1 MDGATR
7 QRVMD
12 LVPKLL
18 FVSAGEWRGKTRV
31 DIKAGAYAV
40 ETLEAALWA
49 VWQADGFRDAVETA
63 AGLGGAGV
71 AAVAGQLAGAL
82 YGASAIPA
90 AWLSCLVQRERIEAM
105 ANALFDLGYPA

>member
-1 MDGATR
+1 LRLKRAQADVDGATR

-49 VWQADGFRDAVETA
+49 VWQADGFRGMPWRRPPVS
-63 AGLGGAGV
+63 
-71 AAVAGQLAGAL
+71 AGQGSPPWP
-82 YGASAIPA
+82 GS
-90 AWLSCLVQRERIEAM
+90 
-105 ANALFDLGYPA
+105 